1 MFCDRLVLRLATD
14 QACRSLP
21 PQRGEAPAQ
30 LARDVA
36 AGLKLAHCMRSYG
49 FPGFPGP
56 AAAGHAGSQCRAQ
69 QGRDGMVAA
78 GELDTVGLS
87 WTLRDMFQR
96 CVALTRRS
104 PGLRTPRGQNTVFTR
119 RGMEKRQVSGH
130 SDG

>member
-1 MFCDRLVLRLATD
+1 
-14 QACRSLP
+14 
-21 PQRGEAPAQ
+21 
-30 LARDVA
+30 
-36 AGLKLAHCMRSYG
+36 MRSYG

-69 QGRDGMVAA
+69 LGRDGMVAA

-130 SDG
+130 SDGGQWAPCKTAPFGEALAVPLSNPARGL